1 MRYSL
6 AELVDIAPL
15 QQLINHFHTITRI
28 SSTIMDVDGSI
39 LARTGCEDICANF
52 HLINPDTEQRC
63 RQSDKCIYDHLYD
76 GPFVTYKCL
85 NGLIDC
91 AAPVIVE
98 NQHLGTVFMGQF
110 LHEPPDEK
118 FFQKQAHQY
127 GFDES
132 EYLEALAQ
140 VPIIPTAC
148 MKSVMSFLSEFAHL
162 LASMGL
168 ERMRQLEA
176 QKAIN
181 QHQER
186 LQLVFGASNDGFW
199 DWNLDTN
206 EVYFSPR
213 WGEIL
218 GYSPE
223 EIEPNIHF
231 WRNITHPDDMP
242 LATRALREHLR
253 GRTSYYEVEHRL
265 RTKSGKWKWILD
277 RGKVVAWDENGRAL
291 RVAATHLDITD
302 RKLAEKA
309 LQQKSEE
316 QILLLDNIETQ
327 IWYLKDPE
335 TYGAVN
341 QARTEFC
348 GVERDKL
355 EYQHLYDI
363 LSNEEAEVCISG
375 NMEVFKKK
383 KRIHTE
389 EWLTNAQGTKRLLS
403 ITKTPKLN
411 LNGDVEY
418 VVAAAQ
424 DITERKQAEE
434 GLRASEE
441 KFSRVFYAIPGLV
454 TLTTVHEGRFTEVND
469 HFLEVTGYTRN
480 EIIGRTYI
488 DLGIWE
494 LAQSEKVKMELL
506 ETGSVRDMETHF
518 RIKSGELRVGSF
530 SGEMIIVSG
539 EPRMLAITLDIT
551 ERKVAEDNL
560 RYLSLHSFLTGLY
573 NRTYFEQEM
582 SRLDSGRHLPVGI
595 IMCDVDGL
603 KLVNDT
609 LGHKAG
615 DDLLIT
621 AAKIIQGC
629 FREEDVVARIGGD
642 EFAILLPDSDRL
654 NVENA
659 CCRIRNAV
667 TQHNFNNPGLPL
679 SLSVGF
685 AVSTGTNINMKD
697 LFREADDNMYREK
710 LHSRK
715 SAHSAI
721 VQTLMKTLQE
731 RDFITGGHVERLQDL
746 IEAMALVINLPE
758 HRINDLRLLTQF
770 HDIGKVGVPDRI
782 LSKPGPLT
790 PEEFSEM
797 QRHSEIGH
805 RIARTA
811 PDLMPIADWI
821 LKHHEWW
828 NGGGYPLGLK
838 GDEIPLECSIL
849 AIADAYD
856 AMTNDRP
863 YRRAIS
869 CQDAMAE
876 LKRCS
881 GTQFNPQLV
890 ANFIQVMENN
900 TPPAMGNS

>member
-1 MRYSL
+1 MRYCL

-15 QQLINHFHTITRI
+15 QQLINHFHTIIGI
-28 SSTIMDVDGSI
+28 SSTIMDVEGRI
-39 LARTGCEDICANF
+39 LARTDCEDICANF
-52 HLINPDTEQRC
+52 HLIAPDTEERC
-63 RQSDKCIYDHLYD
+63 RQSDKCIRDHLND

-98 NQHLGTVFMGQF
+98 NQHLGTVFMGHF
-110 LHEPPDEK
+110 LHDPPDEK
-118 FFQKQAHQY
+118 FFRQQAQKY

-132 EYLEALAQ
+132 AYLEALAR
-140 VPIIPTAC
+140 VPIIPAAC
-148 MKSVMSFLSEFAHL
+148 MKSIMSFLSEFAHL

-168 ERMRQLEA
+168 ERMQQLEA

-199 DWNLDTN
+199 DWNMETH

-218 GYSPE
+218 GYLPE
-223 EIEPNIHF
+223 DIDPNIRF
-231 WRNITHPDDMP
+231 WKNITHPEDMP
-242 LATRALREHLR
+242 LAIRALKEHLH
-253 GRTSYYEVEHRL
+253 GRTPYYEVEHRL
-265 RTKSGKWKWILD
+265 LTKSGEWKWILD
-277 RGKVVAWDENGRAL
+277 RGKVVSWNEDGKAL

-302 RKLAEKA
+302 RKIAEKE
-309 LQQKSEE
+309 LKQKSEE

-348 GVERDKL
+348 GVERNKL
-355 EYQHLYDI
+355 EHQHLYDI
-363 LSNEEAEVCISG
+363 LSKEEAEVCIAG
-375 NMEVFKKK
+375 NTEVFNQKKQ
-383 KRIHTE
+383 IHTE
-389 EWLTNAQGTKRLLS
+389 EWLANSRGEKRLLS
-403 ITKTPKLN
+403 ITKTPKLD

-424 DITERKQAEE
+424 DITARKQSEE
-434 GLRASEE
+434 ALRASEE
-441 KFSRVFYAIPGLV
+441 KFSRAFYAIPGLV
-454 TLTTVHEGRFTEVND
+454 TITTIPEGLFTEVND
-469 HFLEVTGYTRN
+469 HMLKVTGYRRD
-480 EIIGRTYI
+480 EVIGRSSI

-494 LAQSEKVKMELL
+494 PAQHEKVIAELL
-506 ETGSVRDMETHF
+506 ATGSVREIEINF
-518 RIKSGELRVGSF
+518 RFKSGEVRVGTF
-530 SGEMIIVSG
+530 AGEMIIIGG

-551 ERKVAEDNL
+551 DRKVAEDKL
-560 RYLSLHSFLTGLY
+560 RYLSLHSSLTGLY

-582 SRLDSGRHLPVGI
+582 SRLDCGRHLPVGI

-615 DDLLIT
+615 DELLIT
-621 AAKIIQGC
+621 AARIIKKC
-629 FREEDVVARIGGD
+629 FREEDMVARIGGD
-642 EFAILLPDSDRL
+642 EFAVLLPGSDRVS
-654 NVENA
+654 VENA
-659 CCRIRNAV
+659 CHRIKNAV
-667 TQHNFNNPGLPL
+667 TQHNVNNQGLPL

-685 AVSTGTNINMKD
+685 AVSTGVNINMND
-697 LFREADDNMYREK
+697 LFREADNNMYREK

-731 RDFITGGHVERLQDL
+731 RDFITGGHVERLQNL
-746 IEAMALVINLPE
+746 IEAMAPMINLPE
-758 HRINDLRLLTQF
+758 HRVNDLRLLTQF
-770 HDIGKVGVPDRI
+770 HDIGKVGIPDRI
-782 LSKPGPLT
+782 LSKLGPLT

-797 QRHSEIGH
+797 QRHCEIGH
-805 RIARTA
+805 RIAQTA

-828 NGGGYPLGLK
+828 NGCGYPLGLK
-838 GDEIPLECSIL
+838 GEEIPLECSIL

-856 AMTNDRP
+856 AMTNDQP
-863 YRRAIS
+863 YRPAIS

-881 GTQFNPQLV
+881 GTQFNPQLI

-900 TPPAMGNS
+900 TPPATGNS